1 MPLIRPLLLSIP
13 ILVVSCES
21 WRFDAPVGD
30 LAIRT
35 PGTWQAASSGSDG
48 KISTGWVASFQS
60 EDLTRVVNEALVKNR
75 SLKAAAARL
84 REVKESSIQARA
96 RQLPTVRVGGD
107 GALTRTENS
116 DDPNRQIYALSLAA
130 SWEPDLWGRLRNLT
144 RAAEADEL
152 AAIEDFRAARLS
164 LAANTAKAWFNL
176 ISAEQEIKLAAV
188 TLESFERNFRVIERR
203 FKSEGEGALD
213 VLFARNNISSAKRAV
228 ESRTL
233 ERDNAARAL
242 ELLLG
247 RYPEGLSR
255 GGNQL
260 PDLPASIP
268 AGIPANL
275 VERRPDL
282 AASRARL
289 LASAERADASRKN
302 LLPAISITGRSGT
315 SNAGLA
321 NLLSIDSLTSSIAA
335 GFTQILTSGGAL
347 SAEARAALARNDAL
361 LNNYAQTLLE
371 AFREV
376 EATLAA
382 DASLARQETI
392 LADELRQ
399 AILAERQAEREYSE
413 GVNPNTLSLLE
424 AQRRANNA
432 RASMIRLQN
441 QRLQNRID
449 LHLALGGDFK
459 TQP

>member
-1 MPLIRPLLLSIP
+1 MSRVAFRIDLLS
-13 ILVVSCES
+13 
-21 WRFDAPVGD
+21 
-30 LAIRT
+30 
-35 PGTWQAASSGSDG
+35 
-48 KISTGWVASFQS
+48 
-60 EDLTRVVNEALVKNR
+60 
-75 SLKAAAARL
+75 
-84 REVKESSIQARA
+84 
-96 RQLPTVRVGGD
+96 
-107 GALTRTENS
+107 
-116 DDPNRQIYALSLAA
+116 
-130 SWEPDLWGRLRNLT
+130 
-144 RAAEADEL
+144 
-152 AAIEDFRAARLS
+152 
-164 LAANTAKAWFNL
+164 
-176 ISAEQEIKLAAV
+176 
-188 TLESFERNFRVIERR
+188 
-203 FKSEGEGALD
+203 
-213 VLFARNNISSAKRAV
+213 
-228 ESRTL
+228 
-233 ERDNAARAL
+233 
-242 ELLLG
+242 
-247 RYPEGLSR
+247 
-255 GGNQL
+255 
-260 PDLPASIP
+260 
-268 AGIPANL
+268 GIAT
-275 VERRPDL
+275 
-282 AASRARL
+282 ASRARL

-361 LNNYAQTLLE
+361 LNNYAQTALE